1 MMMFSSESTTSLFPG
16 VNPHQLTTSLMIPGP
31 TPLPDSVRQALS
43 RPAIGH
49 RSPEFKAILKRV
61 LPRLQKVFNTKQP
74 VLLYTASGT
83 GAMEA
88 ALSNTLNA
96 GDRILCLVCGV
107 FSQRFAEIAKTLG
120 LRAEILA
127 VEPGQ
132 SYNLEAVKARLTEA
146 QTHEAHDP
154 FKAITMIHSETSTG
168 VLNPIEPIAQM
179 VREYG
184 ALVIV
189 DTVTGAV
196 ASPFH
201 FDEWG
206 IDVAVTGSQKGFMIP
221 PGLAFLALSERALAA
236 HEACQAPGFYFNFKK
251 TLKAQAEFTTV
262 WTPATNLIEALDV
275 ALEMIEAEGWQEVHT
290 RHELLTQMTRAGLKA
305 LKLKPLVPECTHAS
319 RAVTSVRPP
328 EGVSVDALRKTLK
341 QGFGITVADG
351 QKELK
356 GHIFRIGHLGHVS
369 PRDTLMTL
377 AALEASLLHLGCD
390 ITAGAAT
397 KAAMDIL
404 LHAKS
409 GERICCTM
417 TCAKPKTEP
426 ATEPAMI

>member
-1 MMMFSSESTTSLFPG
+1 MMMLSSDTTMLFPG
-16 VNPHQLTTSLMIPGP
+16 VNPHQLTTHLMIPGP
-31 TPLPDSVRQALS
+31 TPLPDAVRQALS

-61 LPRLQKVFNTKQP
+61 LPRLQRAFNTQQP

-96 GDRILCLVCGV
+96 GDRILCLTCGV

-120 LRAEILA
+120 LRVEVLA
-127 VEPGQ
+127 VAPGQ
-132 SYNLEAVKARLTEA
+132 SYDLAAIQARLTKA
-146 QTHEAHDP
+146 QQEEAHDP
-154 FKAITMIHSETSTG
+154 FKAVTMIHSETSTG
-168 VLNPIEPIAQM
+168 VLNPIAPIAAM

-196 ASPFH
+196 ATPFH
-201 FDEWG
+201 FDEW
-206 IDVAVTGSQKGFMIP
+206 DVDIAVTGSQKGFMIP
-221 PGLAFLALSERALAA
+221 PGLAFLALSQRALEA
-236 HEACQAPGFYFNFKK
+236 HERCERPGFYFNFKK
-251 TLKAQAEFTTV
+251 TLKAQADFTTA

-275 ALEMIEAEGWQEVHT
+275 ALEMIETEGWQQVYT

-305 LKLKPLVPECTHAS
+305 LGLKPLVAECTYAS

-328 EGVSVDALRKTLK
+328 EGISVDALRKTLK

-356 GHIFRIGHLGHVS
+356 GSIFRIGHLGHVS

-377 AALEASLLHLGCD
+377 AALEASLVHLGHELQV
-390 ITAGAAT
+390 GAST
-397 KAAMDIL
+397 QAAMTIL
-404 LHAKS
+404 LNAQV
-409 GERICCTM
+409 GERICCTQF
-417 TCAKPKTEP
+417 CAKNTP
-426 ATEPAMI
+426 AKVLV